1 MLPAGQTRCEVNMVS
16 ITEHTTKTTRH
27 TTFYLAAGPESGPL
41 VIFIHGWAETV
52 A

>member
-1 MLPAGQTRCEVNMVS
+1 MVS